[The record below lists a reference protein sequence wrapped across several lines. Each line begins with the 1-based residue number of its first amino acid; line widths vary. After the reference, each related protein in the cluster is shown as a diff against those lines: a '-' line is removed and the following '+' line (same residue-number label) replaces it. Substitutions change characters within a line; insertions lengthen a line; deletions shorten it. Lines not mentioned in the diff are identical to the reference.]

1 MDAPRPNPN
10 LPHCPSCGKPMLLAR
25 TVPRAAS
32 LPELR
37 SFECRNLWRRHHYR
51 RYSAVLIHLCGSP
64 RGYRKSFLAERPKAM
79 SRRLNEFLGVAPHR
93 STPATAFML
102 RLPIAPEACFEASAW
117 RASLGVAIVVPIKE
131 QPCAHTKCRWRGAT
145 PNYFHV
151 RCGSYRTSARV
162 AGRGRRQTMTGMALC
177 VSTLRV
183 SLPST
188 MADTPRRP

>member
-1 MDAPRPNPN
+1 
-10 LPHCPSCGKPMLLAR
+10 MLLDPIPTSHTAQ
-25 TVPRAAS
+25 AAENRCY
-32 LPELR
+32 LPEPFPEQLACLNCAALNAESVASSSLQKILGCPNSPLR
-37 SFECRNLWRRHHYR
+37 VS
-51 RYSAVLIHLCGSP
+51 S
-64 RGYRKSFLAERPKAM
+64 GYWQSFLAERPKAM

-131 QPCAHTKCRWRGAT
+131 QPCARTKCRWRGAT